1 MKKTTH
7 DFELLRSKLYSAV
20 VSDVLDGLD
29 SHNHVIKCQLPQLT
43 GKKDRPL
50 VGRCK
55 TTLWADMAHED
66 SKPYE
71 LELKAVDSCK
81 PDEVL
86 VAAANGSNRS
96 ALWGELLS
104 TACIRT
110 GCVGAVVDGLVRDQ
124 IKMNAMN
131 FPVFAKGASPL
142 DSKNRQKVIEIDV
155 KVEIGNCMIS
165 PGDIIIADMD
175 GIVIVPQELEEKA
188 ISLALEKVAA
198 ENTVR
203 DAIRNG
209 LSATDAFKKY
219 GVL

>member
-1 MKKTTH
+1 M
-7 DFELLRSKLYSAV
+7 
-20 VSDVLDGLD
+20 LDALD
-29 SHNHVIKCQLPQLT
+29 SHNHAIKCQLPQIT

-66 SKPYE
+66 PKPYE

>member
-1 MKKTTH
+1 MKTSHT
-7 DFELLRSKLYSAV
+7 FELLREKLYSAV

-29 SHNHVIKCQLPQLT
+29 STNHVIKCQLPQVT
-43 GKKDRPL
+43 GRTDKVL
-50 VGRCK
+50 IGRCK
-55 TTLWADMAHED
+55 TTLWADMAHID
-66 SKPYE
+66 PNPYE
-71 LELKAVDSCK
+71 LELKAVDSCQ

-86 VAAANGSNRS
+86 IAAANESFRS

-110 GCVGAVVDGLVRDQ
+110 GCVGAIVDGLVRDQ
-124 IKMNAMN
+124 LKMNAMN

-155 KVEIGNCMIS
+155 KVEIGNCLIS
-165 PGDIIIADMD
+165 PGDIVVADID
-175 GIVIVPQELEEKA
+175 GIVIIPQELEAEA

-203 DAIRNG
+203 DAIKNG
-209 LSATDAFKKY
+209 LSATAAFKKY

>member
-1 MKKTTH
+1 MPI
-7 DFELLRSKLYSAV
+7 A
-20 VSDVLDGLD
+20 
-29 SHNHVIKCQLPQLT
+29 QLT
-43 GKKDRPL
+43 GRTDKVL
-50 VGRCK
+50 IGRCK
-55 TTLWADMAHED
+55 TTLWADMAHID
-66 SKPYE
+66 PNPYE
-71 LELKAVDSCK
+71 LELKAVDSCQ

-86 VAAANGSNRS
+86 IAAANGSFRS

-110 GCVGAVVDGLVRDQ
+110 GCIGAIVDGLVRDQ
-124 IKMNAMN
+124 LKMNAMN

-155 KVEIGNCMIS
+155 KVEIGNCLIS
-165 PGDIIIADMD
+165 PGDIVVADID
-175 GIVIVPQELEEKA
+175 GIVIIPQELEAEA

-203 DAIRNG
+203 DAIKNG
-209 LSATDAFKKY
+209 LSATAAFKKY

>member
-1 MKKTTH
+1 MKTSHT
-7 DFELLRSKLYSAV
+7 FELLREKLYSAV

-29 SHNHVIKCQLPQLT
+29 STNHVIKCQLPQVT
-43 GKKDRPL
+43 GRTDKVL
-50 VGRCK
+50 IGRCK
-55 TTLWADMAHED
+55 TTLWADMAHID
-66 SKPYE
+66 PNPYE
-71 LELKAVDSCK
+71 LELKAVDSCQ

-86 VAAANGSNRS
+86 IAAANGSFRS

-110 GCVGAVVDGLVRDQ
+110 GCIGAIVDGLVRDQ
-124 IKMNAMN
+124 LKMNAMN

-155 KVEIGNCMIS
+155 KVEIGNCLIS
-165 PGDIIIADMD
+165 PGDIIIADID
-175 GIVIVPQELEEKA
+175 GIVIIPQELESEA

-203 DAIRNG
+203 DAIKNG
-209 LSATDAFKKY
+209 LSATAAFKKY